1 MCVGRFVLNVQAFS
15 PVLANC
21 KVFCCKPAEYPAAF
35 VGAHPLNFLRLM
47 PNSAELNFDLS
58 TRIMVL
64 DAGMYILRLLAKNP
78 APETCITVQQ
88 SPLGRGS
95 VDFFPAEGVT
105 RNTLAMPG
113 DCIVVRVKGSQ
124 AGLLVTEIHKK
135 GTEHVQLMLDR
146 ITTGQELIET
156 RARSVPVESGVGKVD
171 ATADGSG
178 VKAAEGVTVAAGVKA
193 AATAGAPA
201 PVTASGRIET
211 SFMVAKPAVVAEK
224 TEAPAGVAGATEG
237 AAAALESGAN
247 LAAFAP
253 VGARVAGA
261 AAAQAV
267 SAVPA
272 AVSAAPA
279 AAAAQ
284 AAPHITHV
292 GHVEYKGDVSVT
304 DTWLGNPVSTHRLEG
319 FALTW
324 EDMPKGV
331 NLAYSCRNGAGAE
344 PHIGLNGQFV
354 GTRRQAKPITAVAFV
369 LSGPRAHEFELSGYV
384 AFAGLPPFAIVPGQE
399 LSGPSGAEHLVA
411 LQLVITP
418 KEPQVVPP
426 ASPWANSA
434 AARTF
439 RAA

>member
-1 MCVGRFVLNVQAFS
+1 
-15 PVLANC
+15 
-21 KVFCCKPAEYPAAF
+21 
-35 VGAHPLNFLRLM
+35 M

-156 RARSVPVESGVGKVD
+156 RARSVPVESGVGKVN
-171 ATADGSG
+171 AAADGSG

-201 PVTASGRIET
+201 PVTAPAPAPASGRIET
-211 SFMVAKPAVVAEK
+211 SFMVAKPAVVTEK

-237 AAAALESGAN
+237 AAAALESGTD

-253 VGARVAGA
+253 VGARVPGA
-261 AAAQAV
+261 VAAQAV
-267 SAVPA
+267 SAVPAAVSA

>member
-1 MCVGRFVLNVQAFS
+1 
-15 PVLANC
+15 
-21 KVFCCKPAEYPAAF
+21 
-35 VGAHPLNFLRLM
+35 M
-47 PNSAELNFDLS
+47 PDSAELNFDLS

-135 GTEHVQLMLDR
+135 GTEHVQLMVDR

-156 RARSVPVESGVGKVD
+156 RARSVPVEGGAGKVD
-171 ATADGSG
+171 AAVDGS
-178 VKAAEGVTVAAGVKA
+178 VAKTAAGVTAASGVTA
-193 AATAGAPA
+193 AAAAPAPA
-201 PVTASGRIET
+201 PVPASGRIET
-211 SFMVAKPAVVAEK
+211 SFMVAKPAAVAEK
-224 TEAPAGVAGATEG
+224 AQAPAGVAGATER
-237 AAAALESGAN
+237 AAAAVESGTN

-253 VGARVAGA
+253 VGARVQG
-261 AAAQAV
+261 
-267 SAVPA
+267 
-272 AVSAAPA
+272 APA
-279 AAAAQ
+279 AEAPQ
-284 AAPHITHV
+284 AAPHIIHA

-331 NLAYSCRNGAGAE
+331 NLAYSCRNGVGAE

-369 LSGPRAHEFELSGYV
+369 LSGPRANEFELSGYV

-418 KEPQVVPP
+418 KAPQVVPP